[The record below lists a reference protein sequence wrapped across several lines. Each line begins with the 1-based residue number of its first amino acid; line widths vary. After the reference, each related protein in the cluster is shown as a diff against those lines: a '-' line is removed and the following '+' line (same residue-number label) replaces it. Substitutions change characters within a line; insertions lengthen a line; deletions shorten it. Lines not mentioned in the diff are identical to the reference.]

1 MACGL
6 PVVCTDGGALPE
18 VVGDAATIVRVGDS
32 EALDHAISGLL
43 DNEPLREKY
52 ARIGRERILARF
64 SWRQAA
70 EEMTRLYRGVIAGYG
85 E

>member
-1 MACGL
+1 MDQSRPGARRL
-6 PVVCTDGGALPE
+6 VQPLITDCCHNG
-18 VVGDAATIVRVGDS
+18 S
-32 EALDHAISGLL
+32 LDHAISGLL

-52 ARIGRERILARF
+52 ARIGRERILDRF